1 MKKNIILTILFL
13 LMVSGSVC
21 VYGQD
26 EWQIC
31 QKCYGTTRLMMTCG
45 GCNGMGG
52 VSGPYGWFQCVVCN
66 GTGVAIVPC
75 PYCVNGRVRVS
86 KPPAPPV
93 QSAPEP
99 TYQSEPEPI
108 TPPVYPEPST
118 NTNTV
123 IDRDSEE
130 KLDAYDGWSDIEYR
144 EPNIG
149 TGIILLLLTIVAAS
163 LCIYFF
169 VIRSKKINAT
179 KKFLLSI
186 CILYL
191 FWAGLVISDGVF
203 RWMGNGRMGV
213 ESWDDVLI
221 ACLNPLI
228 ITVILL
234 CLYFFVIRPIARK
247 IKRGTSQIK
256 EKMQYRKIPDVC
268 PQCKN
273 PNPNKLTVCEWCG
286 TKIC

>member
-1 MKKNIILTILFL
+1 MKKNIILSILFL
-13 LMVSGSVC
+13 SMVLNAVS

-52 VSGPYGWFQCVVCN
+52 ISGPYGWFQCIVCN

-75 PYCVNGRVRVS
+75 PYCVNGKVRVS
-86 KPPAPPV
+86 RPPAPPV
-93 QSAPEP
+93 QSEPEP
-99 TYQSEPEPI
+99 TYRSEPEPV
-108 TPPVYPEPST
+108 TPPAYTEPST

-123 IDRDSEE
+123 SDRDSEE
-130 KLDAYDGWSDIEYR
+130 ELVVYDGWRDREYG

-149 TGIILLLLTIVAAS
+149 MGIALLLLTVVVAS

-169 VIRSKKINAT
+169 VIRSKRINAT

-186 CILYL
+186 GILYL
-191 FWAGLVISDGVF
+191 FWVGLVISDGVF
-203 RWMGNGRMGV
+203 RWMGSSRMGV
-213 ESWDDVLI
+213 ESWDDVLN
-221 ACLNPLI
+221 ACLSPLI
-228 ITVILL
+228 VTVILL

-247 IKRGTSQIK
+247 IKRGTNQIK
-256 EKMQYRKIPDVC
+256 EKIQYIKIPEIC
-268 PQCKN
+268 PHCKN
-273 PNPNKLTVCEWCG
+273 PNPDKKTECEWCG
-286 TKIC
+286 NKIC